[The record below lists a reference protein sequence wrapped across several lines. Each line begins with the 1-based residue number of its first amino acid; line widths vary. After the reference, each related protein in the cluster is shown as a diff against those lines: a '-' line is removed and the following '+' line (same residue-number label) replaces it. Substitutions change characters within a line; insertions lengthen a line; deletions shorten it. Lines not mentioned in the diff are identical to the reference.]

1 MLVSAGLLFGAAQI
15 PILLPGGWGPG
26 DRQENGVG
34 DLNTMATGC
43 SQGSPCLMVAP
54 VHSPVTQALRRDR
67 DVQLLLKDPLGGS

>member
-1 MLVSAGLLFGAAQI
+1 M
-15 PILLPGGWGPG
+15 
-26 DRQENGVG
+26 G